1 MKPRRTNG
9 IHVAI
14 TGLHIPYD
22 ENAPITKV
30 VVNERNVM
38 NYYKFVQG
46 GPAEAGHLN
55 VDGVELAVYVNSRYG
70 TFEPDMVNKR
80 ATILFAIAGVG
91 MLGGAVRGDA
101 LAVGPAGNSDYEK
114 SLDPAFS
121 QFLLE
126 LEWAPLMEQVQ
137 LA

>member
-1 MKPRRTNG
+1 M
-9 IHVAI
+9 AI

-55 VDGVELAVYVNSRYG
+55 VEGVEVAVYVNSRYG
-70 TFEPDMVNKR
+70 TFELDGNKR

-91 MLGGAVRGDA
+91 MFGGAVDQWRRAGRRARG
-101 LAVGPAGNSDYEK
+101 K
-114 SLDPAFS
+114 
-121 QFLLE
+121 Q
-126 LEWAPLMEQVQ
+126 
-137 LA
+137 

>member
-1 MKPRRTNG
+1 
-9 IHVAI
+9 VAI
-14 TGLHIPYD
+14 TGPHIPFD

-46 GPAEAGHLN
+46 GPVEAGHLN

-70 TFEPDMVNKR
+70 VFEPDMMNKR

-91 MLGGAVRGDA
+91 CSA
-101 LAVGPAGNSDYEK
+101 GPYVATLWPSDPRETATTRSPSIRRSASSCSNSNGRR
-114 SLDPAFS
+114 
-121 QFLLE
+121 
-126 LEWAPLMEQVQ
+126 
-137 LA
+137 